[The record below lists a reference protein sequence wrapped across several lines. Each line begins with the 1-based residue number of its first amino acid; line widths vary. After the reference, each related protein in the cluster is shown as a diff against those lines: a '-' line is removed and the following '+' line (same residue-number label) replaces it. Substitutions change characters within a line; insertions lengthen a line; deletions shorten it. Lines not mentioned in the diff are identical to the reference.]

1 VQRADRLRNVSSK
14 RSEDA
19 EVCLVELFVSP
30 RKPLCEQQLTLE
42 SAASGESEISEVCGF
57 YAWVLRVGSEISGT
71 ASSST
76 AAKEPISCLT
86 ERC

>member
-1 VQRADRLRNVSSK
+1 VQLADRLRNVSSK
-14 RSEDA
+14 RSRGT

-42 SAASGESEISEVCGF
+42 SAASSESEISEVCGF
-57 YAWVLRVGSEISGT
+57 YAWALRVGSEVSGT

-76 AAKEPISCLT
+76 GAKEPISCLT